1 VDPLDDAGIMSAV
14 RDGRLE
20 MLAVL
25 FERHHVRLF
34 NFFLRLTRDRERSE
48 DQVQELFVRMLKYRH
63 TFRSDGSFTA
73 WMFQI
78 ARNVHH
84 GHLRRARPEL
94 PLDDLLDREPD
105 PAEPVPR
112 RLEREQDED
121 LLRRALERLP
131 PRKRELLVLSRQDD
145 LAYKDLAAMFECSP
159 GALKVSVHR
168 AVRDLRKAY
177 LELQGGSA

>member
-1 VDPLDDAGIMSAV
+1 MDPLDDAQVMSQA

-34 NFFLRLTRDRERSE
+34 GFFYRLTRDRERSE
-48 DQVQELFVRMLKYRH
+48 DLVQEVFVRLLKYRH
-63 TFRSDGSFTA
+63 AFRADGSFTA
-73 WMFQI
+73 WMYQI
-78 ARNVHH
+78 ARHVHVSD
-84 GHLRRARPEL
+84 LRRQRPEL
-94 PLDDLLDREPD
+94 PIEELLDREPD
-105 PAEPVPR
+105 PGESAVG

-131 PRKRELLVLSRQDD
+131 LRKRELLWLSRQPDLKYAD
-145 LAYKDLAAMFECSP
+145 LAVLFECSL
-159 GALKVSVHR
+159 GAIKVSVHR
-168 AVRDLRKAY
+168 AVQDLRKAF